1 MDSAWRTRIS
11 MAASTTNLPRTT
23 LSTSNNTR
31 EELRRSFYEN
41 RQTPQ
46 ALSHRAREKLHP
58 QGSRPRGHARFRF
71 GTEAAGEGTAGGRR
85 PGIKPPAGHSRGAG
99 LLGPASDSSGHG
111 RRGEGRNGQ
120 ARHVGGESAGS
131 GCVVVQGAVGGRIE
145 PRLPLANDEVPPEE
159 RPDRHFQ

>member
-1 MDSAWRTRIS
+1 MGSAWRIRTS

-85 PGIKPPAGHSRGAG
+85 PGIEPPAGHSGGAG
-99 LLGPASDSSGHG
+99 LLGSASDSSGNRRRWQG
-111 RRGEGRNGQ
+111 RYGQ
-120 ARHVGGESAGS
+120 ARDVGGESAGS
-131 GCVVVQGAVGGRIE
+131 GCVVVQGAVGGGVE
-145 PRLPLANDEVPPEE
+145 PRLPLANHEVPAEE
-159 RPDRHFQ
+159 GPDR